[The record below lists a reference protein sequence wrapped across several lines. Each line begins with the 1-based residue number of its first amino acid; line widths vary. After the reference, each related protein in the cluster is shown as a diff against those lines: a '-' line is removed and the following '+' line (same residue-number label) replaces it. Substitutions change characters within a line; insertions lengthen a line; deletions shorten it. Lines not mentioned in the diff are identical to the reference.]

1 MNGSKDRKRG
11 AVEQREEQ
19 NSAPVHGM
27 NGGSWTG
34 WQVKPRF
41 PRILFAMLESRPYM
55 KYKACRGVSAEAQ
68 SDTILGWWHL
78 GIG

>member
-11 AVEQREEQ
+11 VVEQREEQ
-19 NSAPVHGM
+19 NSGPVHGM

-41 PRILFAMLESRPYM
+41 PRTLSAMLEGCPYR
-55 KYKACRGVSAEAQ
+55 KYKACRGV
-68 SDTILGWWHL
+68 
-78 GIG
+78 